1 MLFVRVYFDDVYEQ
15 CGEMQFLPK
24 EFADRRVPLSEIAE
38 IMKNMDYQVEN
49 GNKSDIL
56 VLKMPIIHG
65 SAPTHQDNARLVLPL
80 DFVQTKSDPAT

>member
-15 CGEMQFLPK
+15 CGAMQFLRK

-38 IMKNMDYQVEN
+38 IMKNMDYQVKN

-56 VLKMPIIHG
+56 VLKMLKIHG
-65 SAPTHQDNARLVLPL
+65 SDPAHQDNARRVLPL
-80 DFVQTKSDPAT
+80 DFVWTKNDPAT